1 MTRIIA
7 GSAKGRRLRVPR
19 GALVRPTTDR
29 MRESVFSAISSRMR
43 LEGARV
49 LDAFAGSGAL
59 GLEALSRGA
68 ESATFVEC
76 RGRVL
81 EVLRANVASLGFED
95 RAELVRADVLV
106 WLKGLRHLG
115 GTDSGQ
121 KSEMRDAGVYD
132 VAFCDPPYDF
142 DSWERLLQLLP
153 ARLLVAESDRPVAGA
168 AGRAGGEGEAA
179 WRVLY
184 EKRLGATV
192 TQLAVRNSDSPE
204 TQVPP
209 RLGFSQKLTKRR

>member
-19 GALVRPTTDR
+19 GTLVRPTTDR

-43 LEGARV
+43 LEGSMV

-68 ESATFVEC
+68 EVATFVEC
-76 RGRVL
+76 RGRVI
-81 EVLRANVASLGFED
+81 EVLKANVAALGFED
-95 RAELVRADVLV
+95 RAELVRADVLA
-106 WLKGLRHLG
+106 WLKGLRRLG
-115 GTDSGQ
+115 GVDSGK
-121 KSEMRDAGVYD
+121 KSEMRDSGVYD

-153 ARLLVAESDRPVAGA
+153 ARLLVAESDRPVAGGPV
-168 AGRAGGEGEAA
+168 AGAGEGGEGEAV

-192 TQLAVRNSDSPE
+192 TQLAVRNSDSPRGSGS
-204 TQVPP
+204 P
-209 RLGFSQKLTKRR
+209 RS

>member
-7 GSAKGRRLRVPR
+7 GSAKGRRLRVLR
-19 GALVRPTTDR
+19 GTLVRPTTDR

-43 LEGARV
+43 LEGAVV

-68 ESATFVEC
+68 ERATFVEC
-76 RGRVL
+76 RGRVM
-81 EVLRANVASLGFED
+81 EVLRANVAALGFED
-95 RAELVRADVLV
+95 RAELVRSDVLG
-106 WLKGLRHLG
+106 WLKKFRKGVVDDG
-115 GTDSGQ
+115 GKMSQASDLS
-121 KSEMRDAGVYD
+121 VYD

-142 DSWERLLQLLP
+142 NSWKELLGILP
-153 ARLLVAESDRPVAGA
+153 ARLLLAESDRPVAGSP
-168 AGRAGGEGEAA
+168 EGETG

-192 TQLAVRNSDSPE
+192 AQLATRRA
-204 TQVPP
+204 P
-209 RLGFSQKLTKRR
+209 RPGEAVQRR

>member
-19 GALVRPTTDR
+19 GTLVRPTTDR

-43 LEGARV
+43 LEGAVV

-68 ESATFVEC
+68 EGATFVEC

-81 EVLRANVASLGFED
+81 EVLRANVAALGFED
-95 RAELVRADVLV
+95 RAELVRGDVLV
-106 WLKGLRHLG
+106 WLKGRRHLG
-115 GTDSGQ
+115 GADGGK
-121 KSEMRDAGVYD
+121 KSEMRDSGVYD

-168 AGRAGGEGEAA
+168 GEGEAV

-192 TQLAVRNSDSPE
+192 TQLAVRNSDFPRDSEAPE
-204 TQVPP
+204 ALEADPAKVVRP
-209 RLGFSQKLTKRR
+209 